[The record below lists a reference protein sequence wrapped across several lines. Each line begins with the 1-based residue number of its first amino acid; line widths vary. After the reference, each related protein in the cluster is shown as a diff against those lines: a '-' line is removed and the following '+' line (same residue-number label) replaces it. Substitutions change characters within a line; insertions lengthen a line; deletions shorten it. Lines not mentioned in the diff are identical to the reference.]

1 MSDLASLYIRV
12 DSTGVVTASK
22 DLAALDTAAA
32 KVEGTTKKVETAT
45 ASAMANFK
53 KLAGA
58 VGAAALA
65 YQAFTKLM
73 SELTQL
79 VREGFKAVEEYQT
92 SIASLAAMVLTFTE
106 AHNNM
111 NLGERW
117 KEALQ
122 YSTEMIPILENLA
135 AKTLLSGRETIAL
148 ANAFA
153 RAGVFLDAT
162 NTKQIESFT
171 RLSNA
176 LPLMTQGQ
184 SIMLQINQE
193 IRALM
198 GGGNMATSMLLQTLK
213 SINPNIEKQ
222 LETWRAQGTV
232 LEHLGDLLVGF
243 GPATEILENQW
254 QAVKSTID
262 TTVTQTLRGG
272 MEPVYKDIIGLVK
285 NMDGVL
291 AEHRGTIS
299 AGIVVAWSYVKNIIS
314 IVANIISGL
323 KPLLDPLATLTGVIA
338 YGWGGIL
345 AVLEPISKIIGN
357 ILSMGIEVVKVFGN
371 AVVALGA
378 LINLQPEVAKVAA
391 NEAIKSAKQV
401 KALAV
406 ESADLFVNGIGDSL
420 VRYENQIQTAMT
432 SGKNL
437 AATNKYVF
445 EPVTNGANEATTA
458 AQKLREEAD
467 KINETLSND
476 IKMSGLDDLE
486 KKLFEIQLKYEKL
499 AKNPLVDKGLLS
511 TARGIEESSARWEAR
526 SQELKKE
533 AAESKM
539 LREAEIEDALFLLDI
554 EVIRG
559 ARYNS
564 TMQERLRLSE
574 EFLAIQKSILE
585 KTDSSDVTAYRA
597 QTKAVQDAM
606 KQVIELQKQISDT
619 SPWEGMMR
627 GINSIIDEY
636 ENLGSALESTVVKG
650 IKGMEDALVDFV
662 KTGKLE
668 FKDLAD
674 AIIADMIRIMVQQ
687 SMLSVMKG
695 ASGIGGFLSG
705 ILGGL
710 GGAAGSAP
718 VGSFNPGMFSNVA
731 HSGGVIGH
739 GGGVYGI
746 YDSSLFDNAPRL
758 HNGLMPDEF
767 PAILQRGER
776 VIPKN
781 QTGGGGAGGDAEI
794 VTNNITINAVDAK
807 SFSDMCKQNP
817 DAIFGP
823 IMSRLKNNKNR
834 TEMKRA
840 LT

>member
-1 MSDLASLYIRV
+1 MSDLATLAIKV

-22 DLAALDTAAA
+22 DLAGLEQAAA
-32 KVEGTTKKVETAT
+32 KTEGATKKVETAT
-45 ASAMANFK
+45 QSAGAKFAAMARTVM
-53 KLAGA
+53 KLTAA
-58 VGAAALA
+58 FAALA
-65 YQAFTKLM
+65 AVQRGWGLM
-73 SELTQL
+73 AEAAKYEQQ
-79 VREGFKAVEEYQT
+79 VR
-92 SIASLAAMVLTFTE
+92 
-106 AHNNM
+106 
-111 NLGERW
+111 
-117 KEALQ
+117 ALN
-122 YSTEMIPILENLA
+122 NLA
-135 AKTLLSGRETIAL
+135 ASYNSNGNKIIADLKRISDGTINTITLVEKAGTAMMLGIAPEKISKL
-148 ANAFA
+148 MEIA
-153 RAGVFLDAT
+153 RATARMTGQEVSTAFDNIAMAVGRQSKMILD
-162 NTKQIESFT
+162 N
-171 RLSNA
+171 
-176 LPLMTQGQ
+176 
-184 SIMLQINQE
+184 
-193 IRALM
+193 
-198 GGGNMATSMLLQTLK
+198 
-213 SINPNIEKQ
+213 
-222 LETWRAQGTV
+222 
-232 LEHLGDLLVGF
+232 LG
-243 GPATEILENQW
+243 
-254 QAVKSTID
+254 
-262 TTVTQTLRGG
+262 
-272 MEPVYKDIIGLVK
+272 IIV
-285 NMDGVL
+285 
-291 AEHRGTIS
+291 S
-299 AGIVVAWSYVKNIIS
+299 
-314 IVANIISGL
+314 
-323 KPLLDPLATLTGVIA
+323 
-338 YGWGGIL
+338 
-345 AVLEPISKIIGN
+345 
-357 ILSMGIEVVKVFGN
+357 
-371 AVVALGA
+371 
-378 LINLQPEVAKVAA
+378 
-391 NEAIKSAKQV
+391 
-401 KALAV
+401 V
-406 ESADLFVNGIGDSL
+406 ESANRTYAVQLKKTADNLSDTEKKAAFLNATIAAGEDLIARMGQQSDTTKDKMDRLKASVDNARLMIGQGL
-420 VRYENQIQTAMT
+420 IRVVLGATGAFQW
-432 SGKNL
+432 L
-437 AATNKYVF
+437 AAGVMTVIAIIPKLLEYMARANAKIYEWTGQTERMKASLSEAASLKKGYEDMLGAAGELAGKAADNFSAMVSST
-445 EPVTNGANEATTA
+445 EDMAGAINRAIPPIDGVTDTLDAAATA

-511 TARGIEESSARWEAR
+511 TARGIEESSARWADATAR
-526 SQELKKE
+526 QKEEIELIKQI

-636 ENLGSALESTVVKG
+636 ENLGSAMESTVVKG

-718 VGSFNPGMFSNVA
+718 VGSFDPILMFSNVA

-834 TEMKRA
+834 IEMKRA

>member
-1 MSDLASLYIRV
+1 MSDLATLYIRV
-12 DSTGVVTASK
+12 DSTGVVTASRS
-22 DLAALDTAAA
+22 LDELTGKAQ
-32 KVEGTTKKVETAT
+32 KVEGATKKVETAT
-45 ASAMANFK
+45 QSAGAKFAAMAGTVM
-53 KLAGA
+53 KLTAA
-58 VGAAALA
+58 FAALA
-65 YQAFTKLM
+65 AVQRGWGLM
-73 SELTQL
+73 AEAAKYEQQ
-79 VREGFKAVEEYQT
+79 VR
-92 SIASLAAMVLTFTE
+92 
-106 AHNNM
+106 
-111 NLGERW
+111 
-117 KEALQ
+117 ALN
-122 YSTEMIPILENLA
+122 NLA
-135 AKTLLSGRETIAL
+135 ASYNSNGNKIIADLKRISDGTINTITLVEKAGTAMMLGIAPEKISKL
-148 ANAFA
+148 MEIA
-153 RAGVFLDAT
+153 RATARMTGQEVSTAFDNIAMAVGRQSKMILD
-162 NTKQIESFT
+162 N
-171 RLSNA
+171 
-176 LPLMTQGQ
+176 
-184 SIMLQINQE
+184 
-193 IRALM
+193 
-198 GGGNMATSMLLQTLK
+198 
-213 SINPNIEKQ
+213 
-222 LETWRAQGTV
+222 
-232 LEHLGDLLVGF
+232 F
-243 GPATEILENQW
+243 G
-254 QAVKSTID
+254 
-262 TTVTQTLRGG
+262 
-272 MEPVYKDIIGLVK
+272 IIV
-285 NMDGVL
+285 
-291 AEHRGTIS
+291 S
-299 AGIVVAWSYVKNIIS
+299 
-314 IVANIISGL
+314 
-323 KPLLDPLATLTGVIA
+323 
-338 YGWGGIL
+338 
-345 AVLEPISKIIGN
+345 
-357 ILSMGIEVVKVFGN
+357 
-371 AVVALGA
+371 
-378 LINLQPEVAKVAA
+378 
-391 NEAIKSAKQV
+391 
-401 KALAV
+401 V
-406 ESADLFVNGIGDSL
+406 ESANRTYAVQLKKTADNLSDTEKKAAFLNATIAAGEDLIARMGQQSDTTKDKMDRLKASVDNARLMISQGLIRVVLGATGAF
-420 VRYENQIQTAMT
+420 QW
-432 SGKNL
+432 L
-437 AATNKYVF
+437 AAGVMTVIAIIPKLLEYMARATAKIYEWTGQTERMKASLSEAASLKKGYEDMLGAAGELAGKAADNFSAMVSSTEDMAGATNRAI
-445 EPVTNGANEATTA
+445 PPIDGVTDTLDAAAKA

-511 TARGIEESSARWEAR
+511 TARGIEESSARWADATAR
-526 SQELKKE
+526 QKEEIELIKQI

-636 ENLGSALESTVVKG
+636 ENLGSAMESTVVKG

-718 VGSFNPGMFSNVA
+718 VGRVGSFNPGMFSNVA

>member
-1 MSDLASLYIRV
+1 MSDLATLYIRV
-12 DSTGVVTASK
+12 DSTGVVTASRS
-22 DLAALDTAAA
+22 LDELTGKAQ
-32 KVEGTTKKVETAT
+32 KVEGATKKVETAT
-45 ASAMANFK
+45 QSAGAKFAAMAGTVM
-53 KLAGA
+53 KLTAA
-58 VGAAALA
+58 FAALA
-65 YQAFTKLM
+65 AVQRGWGLM
-73 SELTQL
+73 AEAAKYEQQ
-79 VREGFKAVEEYQT
+79 VR
-92 SIASLAAMVLTFTE
+92 
-106 AHNNM
+106 
-111 NLGERW
+111 
-117 KEALQ
+117 ALN
-122 YSTEMIPILENLA
+122 NLA
-135 AKTLLSGRETIAL
+135 ASYNSNGNKIIADLKRISDGTINTITLVEKAGTAMMLGIAPEKISKL
-148 ANAFA
+148 MEIA
-153 RAGVFLDAT
+153 RATARMTGQEVSTAFDNIAMAVGRQS
-162 NTKQIESFT
+162 KMI
-171 RLSNA
+171 LSN
-176 LPLMTQGQ
+176 
-184 SIMLQINQE
+184 
-193 IRALM
+193 
-198 GGGNMATSMLLQTLK
+198 
-213 SINPNIEKQ
+213 
-222 LETWRAQGTV
+222 
-232 LEHLGDLLVGF
+232 LG
-243 GPATEILENQW
+243 
-254 QAVKSTID
+254 
-262 TTVTQTLRGG
+262 
-272 MEPVYKDIIGLVK
+272 IIV
-285 NMDGVL
+285 
-291 AEHRGTIS
+291 S
-299 AGIVVAWSYVKNIIS
+299 
-314 IVANIISGL
+314 
-323 KPLLDPLATLTGVIA
+323 
-338 YGWGGIL
+338 
-345 AVLEPISKIIGN
+345 
-357 ILSMGIEVVKVFGN
+357 
-371 AVVALGA
+371 
-378 LINLQPEVAKVAA
+378 
-391 NEAIKSAKQV
+391 
-401 KALAV
+401 V
-406 ESADLFVNGIGDSL
+406 ESANRTYAVQLKKTADNLSDTEKKAAFLNATIAAGEDLIARMGQQSDTTKDKMDRLKASVDNARLMISQGLIRVVLGATGAF
-420 VRYENQIQTAMT
+420 QW
-432 SGKNL
+432 L
-437 AATNKYVF
+437 AAGVMTVIAIIPKLLEYMARATAKIYEWTGQTERMKASLSEAASLKKGYEDMLGAAGELAGKAADNFSAMVSSTEDMAGATNRAI
-445 EPVTNGANEATTA
+445 PPIDGVTDTLDAAAKA

-511 TARGIEESSARWEAR
+511 TARGIEESSARWADATAR
-526 SQELKKE
+526 QKEEIELIKQI

-636 ENLGSALESTVVKG
+636 ENLGSAMESTVVKG

-718 VGSFNPGMFSNVA
+718 VGRVGSFNPGMFSNVA

>member
-12 DSTGVVTASK
+12 DSTGVVTASRS
-22 DLAALDTAAA
+22 LDELTGKAQ
-32 KVEGTTKKVETAT
+32 KVEGATKKVETAT
-45 ASAMANFK
+45 QSAGAKFAAMAGTVM
-53 KLAGA
+53 KLTAA
-58 VGAAALA
+58 FAALA
-65 YQAFTKLM
+65 AVQRGWGLM
-73 SELTQL
+73 AEAAKYEQQ
-79 VREGFKAVEEYQT
+79 VR
-92 SIASLAAMVLTFTE
+92 
-106 AHNNM
+106 
-111 NLGERW
+111 
-117 KEALQ
+117 ALN
-122 YSTEMIPILENLA
+122 NLA
-135 AKTLLSGRETIAL
+135 ASYNSNGNKIIADLKRISDGTINTITLVEKAGTAMMLGIAPEKISKL
-148 ANAFA
+148 MEIA
-153 RAGVFLDAT
+153 RATARMTGQEVSTAFDNIAMAVGRQS
-162 NTKQIESFT
+162 KMI
-171 RLSNA
+171 LSN
-176 LPLMTQGQ
+176 
-184 SIMLQINQE
+184 
-193 IRALM
+193 
-198 GGGNMATSMLLQTLK
+198 
-213 SINPNIEKQ
+213 
-222 LETWRAQGTV
+222 
-232 LEHLGDLLVGF
+232 LG
-243 GPATEILENQW
+243 
-254 QAVKSTID
+254 
-262 TTVTQTLRGG
+262 
-272 MEPVYKDIIGLVK
+272 IIV
-285 NMDGVL
+285 
-291 AEHRGTIS
+291 S
-299 AGIVVAWSYVKNIIS
+299 
-314 IVANIISGL
+314 
-323 KPLLDPLATLTGVIA
+323 
-338 YGWGGIL
+338 
-345 AVLEPISKIIGN
+345 
-357 ILSMGIEVVKVFGN
+357 
-371 AVVALGA
+371 
-378 LINLQPEVAKVAA
+378 
-391 NEAIKSAKQV
+391 
-401 KALAV
+401 V
-406 ESADLFVNGIGDSL
+406 ESANRTYAVQLKKTADNLSDTEKKAAFLNATIAAGEDLIARMGQQSDTTKDKMDRLKASVDNARLMISQGLIRVVLGATGAF
-420 VRYENQIQTAMT
+420 QW
-432 SGKNL
+432 L
-437 AATNKYVF
+437 AAGVMTVIAIIPKLLEYMARATAKIYEWTGQTERMKASLSEAASLKKGYEDMLGAAGELAGKAADNFSAMVSSTEDMAGATNRAI
-445 EPVTNGANEATTA
+445 PPIDGVTDTLDAAAKA

-533 AAESKM
+533 AELIKQIAAESKM

-636 ENLGSALESTVVKG
+636 ENLGSAMESTVVKG

-718 VGSFNPGMFSNVA
+718 VGRVGSFNPGMFSNVA

>member
-1 MSDLASLYIRV
+1 M
-12 DSTGVVTASK
+12 
-22 DLAALDTAAA
+22 
-32 KVEGTTKKVETAT
+32 
-45 ASAMANFK
+45 
-53 KLAGA
+53 
-58 VGAAALA
+58 
-65 YQAFTKLM
+65 
-73 SELTQL
+73 
-79 VREGFKAVEEYQT
+79 
-92 SIASLAAMVLTFTE
+92 
-106 AHNNM
+106 
-111 NLGERW
+111 
-117 KEALQ
+117 
-122 YSTEMIPILENLA
+122 
-135 AKTLLSGRETIAL
+135 
-148 ANAFA
+148 
-153 RAGVFLDAT
+153 
-162 NTKQIESFT
+162 
-171 RLSNA
+171 
-176 LPLMTQGQ
+176 
-184 SIMLQINQE
+184 
-193 IRALM
+193 
-198 GGGNMATSMLLQTLK
+198 
-213 SINPNIEKQ
+213 
-222 LETWRAQGTV
+222 
-232 LEHLGDLLVGF
+232 
-243 GPATEILENQW
+243 
-254 QAVKSTID
+254 
-262 TTVTQTLRGG
+262 
-272 MEPVYKDIIGLVK
+272 
-285 NMDGVL
+285 
-291 AEHRGTIS
+291 
-299 AGIVVAWSYVKNIIS
+299 
-314 IVANIISGL
+314 
-323 KPLLDPLATLTGVIA
+323 
-338 YGWGGIL
+338 
-345 AVLEPISKIIGN
+345 
-357 ILSMGIEVVKVFGN
+357 
-371 AVVALGA
+371 
-378 LINLQPEVAKVAA
+378 
-391 NEAIKSAKQV
+391 
-401 KALAV
+401 
-406 ESADLFVNGIGDSL
+406 
-420 VRYENQIQTAMT
+420 
-432 SGKNL
+432 
-437 AATNKYVF
+437 
-445 EPVTNGANEATTA
+445 
-458 AQKLREEAD
+458 
-467 KINETLSND
+467 
-476 IKMSGLDDLE
+476 
-486 KKLFEIQLKYEKL
+486 
-499 AKNPLVDKGLLS
+499 VDKGLLS

-533 AAESKM
+533 AELIKQIAAESKM

-636 ENLGSALESTVVKG
+636 ENLGSAMESTVVKG

-718 VGSFNPGMFSNVA
+718 VGRVGSFNPGMFSNVA

-807 SFSDMCKQNP
+807 SFSEMCKQNP

-834 TEMKRA
+834 TEMKTA

>member
-1 MSDLASLYIRV
+1 
-12 DSTGVVTASK
+12 
-22 DLAALDTAAA
+22 
-32 KVEGTTKKVETAT
+32 
-45 ASAMANFK
+45 
-53 KLAGA
+53 
-58 VGAAALA
+58 
-65 YQAFTKLM
+65 
-73 SELTQL
+73 
-79 VREGFKAVEEYQT
+79 
-92 SIASLAAMVLTFTE
+92 
-106 AHNNM
+106 
-111 NLGERW
+111 
-117 KEALQ
+117 
-122 YSTEMIPILENLA
+122 
-135 AKTLLSGRETIAL
+135 
-148 ANAFA
+148 
-153 RAGVFLDAT
+153 
-162 NTKQIESFT
+162 
-171 RLSNA
+171 
-176 LPLMTQGQ
+176 
-184 SIMLQINQE
+184 
-193 IRALM
+193 
-198 GGGNMATSMLLQTLK
+198 
-213 SINPNIEKQ
+213 
-222 LETWRAQGTV
+222 
-232 LEHLGDLLVGF
+232 
-243 GPATEILENQW
+243 
-254 QAVKSTID
+254 
-262 TTVTQTLRGG
+262 
-272 MEPVYKDIIGLVK
+272 
-285 NMDGVL
+285 
-291 AEHRGTIS
+291 
-299 AGIVVAWSYVKNIIS
+299 
-314 IVANIISGL
+314 
-323 KPLLDPLATLTGVIA
+323 
-338 YGWGGIL
+338 
-345 AVLEPISKIIGN
+345 
-357 ILSMGIEVVKVFGN
+357 
-371 AVVALGA
+371 
-378 LINLQPEVAKVAA
+378 VAA

-458 AQKLREEAD
+458 AQKLREEAEKLHEEWIKFEQNLD
-467 KINETLSND
+467 KND
-476 IKMSGLDDLE
+476 KLSGLSGLTRELMENQIAADE
-486 KKLFEIQLKYEKL
+486 ALKRFEKL
-499 AKNPLVDKGLLS
+499 PPALRKE
-511 TARGIEESSARWEAR
+511 AEAR
-526 SQELKKE
+526 ILASKATADARARQKEENEANEDYIELIKQI

>member
-1 MSDLASLYIRV
+1 MSDLATLAIKV
-12 DSTGVVTASK
+12 DSTGVTAASK
-22 DLAALDTAAA
+22 HLDELTGKAQ
-32 KVEGTTKKVETAT
+32 KVEGATKKVETAT
-45 ASAMANFK
+45 QSAGAKFAAMAGTVM
-53 KLAGA
+53 KLTAA
-58 VGAAALA
+58 FAALA
-65 YQAFTKLM
+65 AVQRGWGLM
-73 SELTQL
+73 AEAAKYEQQ
-79 VREGFKAVEEYQT
+79 VR
-92 SIASLAAMVLTFTE
+92 
-106 AHNNM
+106 
-111 NLGERW
+111 
-117 KEALQ
+117 ALN
-122 YSTEMIPILENLA
+122 NLA
-135 AKTLLSGRETIAL
+135 ASYNSNGNKIIADLKRISDGTINTITLVEKAGTAMMLGIAPEKISKL
-148 ANAFA
+148 MEIA
-153 RAGVFLDAT
+153 RATARMTGQEVSTAFDNIAMAVGRQSKMILD
-162 NTKQIESFT
+162 N
-171 RLSNA
+171 
-176 LPLMTQGQ
+176 
-184 SIMLQINQE
+184 
-193 IRALM
+193 
-198 GGGNMATSMLLQTLK
+198 
-213 SINPNIEKQ
+213 
-222 LETWRAQGTV
+222 
-232 LEHLGDLLVGF
+232 LG
-243 GPATEILENQW
+243 
-254 QAVKSTID
+254 
-262 TTVTQTLRGG
+262 
-272 MEPVYKDIIGLVK
+272 IIV
-285 NMDGVL
+285 
-291 AEHRGTIS
+291 S
-299 AGIVVAWSYVKNIIS
+299 
-314 IVANIISGL
+314 
-323 KPLLDPLATLTGVIA
+323 
-338 YGWGGIL
+338 
-345 AVLEPISKIIGN
+345 
-357 ILSMGIEVVKVFGN
+357 
-371 AVVALGA
+371 
-378 LINLQPEVAKVAA
+378 
-391 NEAIKSAKQV
+391 
-401 KALAV
+401 V
-406 ESADLFVNGIGDSL
+406 ESANRTYAVQLKKTADNLSDTEKKAAFLNATIAAGEDLIARMGQQSDTTKDKMDRLKASVDNARLMIGQGL
-420 VRYENQIQTAMT
+420 IRVVLGATGAFQW
-432 SGKNL
+432 L
-437 AATNKYVF
+437 AAGVMTVIAIIPKLLEYMARATAKIYEWTGQTERMKASLSEAASLKKGYEDMLGAAGELAGKAADNFSAMVSST
-445 EPVTNGANEATTA
+445 EDMAGAINRAIPPIDGVTDTLDAAAKA

-511 TARGIEESSARWEAR
+511 TARGIEESSARWADATAR
-526 SQELKKE
+526 QKEEIELIKQI

>member
-467 KINETLSND
+467 KINETLGND
-476 IKMSGLDDLE
+476 IKMSGLDGLE

>member
-1 MSDLASLYIRV
+1 MSDLATLYIRV
-12 DSTGVVTASK
+12 DSTGVVTASRS
-22 DLAALDTAAA
+22 LDELTGKAQ
-32 KVEGTTKKVETAT
+32 KVEGATKKVETAT
-45 ASAMANFK
+45 QSAGAKFAAMARTVM
-53 KLAGA
+53 KLTAA
-58 VGAAALA
+58 FAALA
-65 YQAFTKLM
+65 AVQRGWGLM
-73 SELTQL
+73 AEAAKYEQQ
-79 VREGFKAVEEYQT
+79 VR
-92 SIASLAAMVLTFTE
+92 
-106 AHNNM
+106 
-111 NLGERW
+111 
-117 KEALQ
+117 ALN
-122 YSTEMIPILENLA
+122 NLA
-135 AKTLLSGRETIAL
+135 ASYNSNGNKIIADLKRISDGTINTITLVEKAGTAMMLGIAPEKISKL
-148 ANAFA
+148 MEIA
-153 RAGVFLDAT
+153 RATARMTGQEVSTAFDNIAMAVGRQSKMILD
-162 NTKQIESFT
+162 N
-171 RLSNA
+171 
-176 LPLMTQGQ
+176 
-184 SIMLQINQE
+184 
-193 IRALM
+193 
-198 GGGNMATSMLLQTLK
+198 
-213 SINPNIEKQ
+213 
-222 LETWRAQGTV
+222 
-232 LEHLGDLLVGF
+232 LG
-243 GPATEILENQW
+243 
-254 QAVKSTID
+254 
-262 TTVTQTLRGG
+262 
-272 MEPVYKDIIGLVK
+272 IIV
-285 NMDGVL
+285 
-291 AEHRGTIS
+291 S
-299 AGIVVAWSYVKNIIS
+299 
-314 IVANIISGL
+314 
-323 KPLLDPLATLTGVIA
+323 
-338 YGWGGIL
+338 
-345 AVLEPISKIIGN
+345 
-357 ILSMGIEVVKVFGN
+357 
-371 AVVALGA
+371 
-378 LINLQPEVAKVAA
+378 
-391 NEAIKSAKQV
+391 
-401 KALAV
+401 V
-406 ESADLFVNGIGDSL
+406 ESANRTYAVQLKKTADNLSDTEKKAAFLNATIAAGEDLIARMGQQSDTTKDKMDRLKASVDNARLMISQGLIRVVLGATGAF
-420 VRYENQIQTAMT
+420 QW
-432 SGKNL
+432 L
-437 AATNKYVF
+437 AAGVMTVIAIIPKLLEYMARATAKIYEWTGQTERMKASLSEAASLKKGYEDMLGAAGELAGKAADNFSAMVSSTEDMAGATNRAI
-445 EPVTNGANEATTA
+445 PPIDGVTDTLDAAAKA

-636 ENLGSALESTVVKG
+636 ENLGSAMESTVVKG

-718 VGSFNPGMFSNVA
+718 VGRVGSFNPGMFSNVA

>member
-1 MSDLASLYIRV
+1 MSDLATLAIKV
-12 DSTGVVTASK
+12 DSTGVTAASK
-22 DLAALDTAAA
+22 HLDELTGKAQ
-32 KVEGTTKKVETAT
+32 KVEGATKKVETAT
-45 ASAMANFK
+45 QSAGAKFAAMARTVM
-53 KLAGA
+53 KLTAA
-58 VGAAALA
+58 FAALA
-65 YQAFTKLM
+65 AVQRGWGLM
-73 SELTQL
+73 AEAAKYEQQ
-79 VREGFKAVEEYQT
+79 VR
-92 SIASLAAMVLTFTE
+92 
-106 AHNNM
+106 
-111 NLGERW
+111 
-117 KEALQ
+117 ALN
-122 YSTEMIPILENLA
+122 NLA
-135 AKTLLSGRETIAL
+135 ASYNSNGNKIIADLKRISDGTINTITLVEKAGTAMMLGIAPEKISKL
-148 ANAFA
+148 MEIA
-153 RAGVFLDAT
+153 RATARMTGQEVSTAFDNIAMAVGRQSKMILD
-162 NTKQIESFT
+162 N
-171 RLSNA
+171 
-176 LPLMTQGQ
+176 
-184 SIMLQINQE
+184 
-193 IRALM
+193 
-198 GGGNMATSMLLQTLK
+198 
-213 SINPNIEKQ
+213 
-222 LETWRAQGTV
+222 
-232 LEHLGDLLVGF
+232 LG
-243 GPATEILENQW
+243 
-254 QAVKSTID
+254 
-262 TTVTQTLRGG
+262 
-272 MEPVYKDIIGLVK
+272 IIV
-285 NMDGVL
+285 
-291 AEHRGTIS
+291 S
-299 AGIVVAWSYVKNIIS
+299 
-314 IVANIISGL
+314 
-323 KPLLDPLATLTGVIA
+323 
-338 YGWGGIL
+338 
-345 AVLEPISKIIGN
+345 
-357 ILSMGIEVVKVFGN
+357 
-371 AVVALGA
+371 
-378 LINLQPEVAKVAA
+378 
-391 NEAIKSAKQV
+391 
-401 KALAV
+401 V
-406 ESADLFVNGIGDSL
+406 ESANRTYAVQLKKTADNLSDTEKKAAFLNATIAAGEDLIARMGQQSDTTKDKMDRLKASVDNARLMIGQGL
-420 VRYENQIQTAMT
+420 IRVVLGATGAFQW
-432 SGKNL
+432 L
-437 AATNKYVF
+437 AAGVMTVIAIIPKLLEYMARANAKIYEWTGQTERMKASLSEAASLKKGYEDMLGAAGELAGKAADNFSAMVSSTEDMAGATNRAI
-445 EPVTNGANEATTA
+445 PPIDGVTDTLDAAAKA

-511 TARGIEESSARWEAR
+511 TARGIEESSARWADATAR
-526 SQELKKE
+526 QKEEIELIKQI

-636 ENLGSALESTVVKG
+636 ENLGSAMESTVVKG

>member
-1 MSDLASLYIRV
+1 MSGDIASLYIKV
-12 DSTGVVTASK
+12 DSSGVVTASK
-22 DLAALDTAAA
+22 DLDELTGKAQ
-32 KVEGTTKKVETAT
+32 KVEGATKKVETAT
-45 ASAMANFK
+45 QSAGAKFAAMARTVM
-53 KLAGA
+53 KLTAA
-58 VGAAALA
+58 FAALA
-65 YQAFTKLM
+65 AVQRGWGLM
-73 SELTQL
+73 AEAAKYEQQ
-79 VREGFKAVEEYQT
+79 VR
-92 SIASLAAMVLTFTE
+92 
-106 AHNNM
+106 
-111 NLGERW
+111 
-117 KEALQ
+117 ALN
-122 YSTEMIPILENLA
+122 NLA
-135 AKTLLSGRETIAL
+135 ASYNSNGNKIIADLKRISDGTINTITLVEKAGTAMMLGIAPEKISKL
-148 ANAFA
+148 MEIA
-153 RAGVFLDAT
+153 RATARMTGQEVSTAFDNIAMAVGRQSKMILD
-162 NTKQIESFT
+162 N
-171 RLSNA
+171 
-176 LPLMTQGQ
+176 
-184 SIMLQINQE
+184 
-193 IRALM
+193 
-198 GGGNMATSMLLQTLK
+198 
-213 SINPNIEKQ
+213 
-222 LETWRAQGTV
+222 
-232 LEHLGDLLVGF
+232 LG
-243 GPATEILENQW
+243 
-254 QAVKSTID
+254 
-262 TTVTQTLRGG
+262 
-272 MEPVYKDIIGLVK
+272 IIV
-285 NMDGVL
+285 
-291 AEHRGTIS
+291 S
-299 AGIVVAWSYVKNIIS
+299 
-314 IVANIISGL
+314 
-323 KPLLDPLATLTGVIA
+323 
-338 YGWGGIL
+338 
-345 AVLEPISKIIGN
+345 
-357 ILSMGIEVVKVFGN
+357 
-371 AVVALGA
+371 
-378 LINLQPEVAKVAA
+378 
-391 NEAIKSAKQV
+391 
-401 KALAV
+401 V
-406 ESADLFVNGIGDSL
+406 ESANRTYAAQLKKTADNLSDTEKKAAFLNATIAAGEDLIARMGQQSDTTKDKMDRLKASVDNARLMIGQGL
-420 VRYENQIQTAMT
+420 IRVVLGATGAFQW
-432 SGKNL
+432 L
-437 AATNKYVF
+437 AAGVMTVIAIIPKLLEYMARANAKIYEWTGQTERMKASLSEAASLKKGYEDMLGAAGELAGKAADNFSAMVSSTEDMAGATNRAI
-445 EPVTNGANEATTA
+445 PPIDGVTDTLDAAATA

-467 KINETLSND
+467 KINETLGND

-486 KKLFEIQLKYEKL
+486 KKLFEIQIKYEKL

-511 TARGIEESSARWEAR
+511 TARGIEESSARWADATAR
-526 SQELKKE
+526 QKEEIELIKQI

>member
-22 DLAALDTAAA
+22 SLDELTGKAQ
-32 KVEGTTKKVETAT
+32 KVEGATKKVETAT
-45 ASAMANFK
+45 QSAGAKFAAMAGTVM
-53 KLAGA
+53 KLTAA
-58 VGAAALA
+58 FAALA
-65 YQAFTKLM
+65 AVQRGWGLM
-73 SELTQL
+73 AEAAKYEQQ
-79 VREGFKAVEEYQT
+79 VR
-92 SIASLAAMVLTFTE
+92 
-106 AHNNM
+106 
-111 NLGERW
+111 
-117 KEALQ
+117 ALN
-122 YSTEMIPILENLA
+122 NLA
-135 AKTLLSGRETIAL
+135 ASYNSNGNKIIADLKRISDGTINTITLVEKAGTAMMLGIAPEKISKL
-148 ANAFA
+148 MEIA
-153 RAGVFLDAT
+153 RATARMTGQEVSTAFDNIAMAVGRQSKMILD
-162 NTKQIESFT
+162 N
-171 RLSNA
+171 
-176 LPLMTQGQ
+176 
-184 SIMLQINQE
+184 
-193 IRALM
+193 
-198 GGGNMATSMLLQTLK
+198 
-213 SINPNIEKQ
+213 
-222 LETWRAQGTV
+222 
-232 LEHLGDLLVGF
+232 LG
-243 GPATEILENQW
+243 
-254 QAVKSTID
+254 
-262 TTVTQTLRGG
+262 
-272 MEPVYKDIIGLVK
+272 IIV
-285 NMDGVL
+285 
-291 AEHRGTIS
+291 S
-299 AGIVVAWSYVKNIIS
+299 
-314 IVANIISGL
+314 
-323 KPLLDPLATLTGVIA
+323 
-338 YGWGGIL
+338 
-345 AVLEPISKIIGN
+345 
-357 ILSMGIEVVKVFGN
+357 
-371 AVVALGA
+371 
-378 LINLQPEVAKVAA
+378 
-391 NEAIKSAKQV
+391 
-401 KALAV
+401 V
-406 ESADLFVNGIGDSL
+406 ESANRTYAVQLKKTADNLSDTEKKAAFLNATIAAGEDLIARMGQQSDTTKDKMDRLKASVDNARLMIGQGL
-420 VRYENQIQTAMT
+420 IRVVLGATGAFQW
-432 SGKNL
+432 L
-437 AATNKYVF
+437 AAGVMTVIAIIPKLLEYMARANAKIYEWTGQTERMKASLSEAASLKKGYEDMLGAAGELAGKAADNFSAMVSST
-445 EPVTNGANEATTA
+445 EDMAGAINRAIPPIDGVTDTLDAAAKA

-533 AAESKM
+533 AELIKQIAAESKM

-834 TEMKRA
+834 IEMKRA

>member
-476 IKMSGLDDLE
+476 IKMSGLDGLE

-526 SQELKKE
+526 SQEL
-533 AAESKM
+533 AESKM

>member
-1 MSDLASLYIRV
+1 MSDLASLYIKV
-12 DSTGVVTASK
+12 DSKGVVTASK
-22 DLAALDTAAA
+22 DLDELTGKAQ
-32 KVEGTTKKVETAT
+32 KVEGATKKVETAT
-45 ASAMANFK
+45 QSAGAKFAAMAGTVM
-53 KLAGA
+53 KLTAA
-58 VGAAALA
+58 FAALA
-65 YQAFTKLM
+65 AVQRGWGLM
-73 SELTQL
+73 AEAAKYEQQ
-79 VREGFKAVEEYQT
+79 VR
-92 SIASLAAMVLTFTE
+92 
-106 AHNNM
+106 
-111 NLGERW
+111 
-117 KEALQ
+117 ALN
-122 YSTEMIPILENLA
+122 NLA
-135 AKTLLSGRETIAL
+135 ASYNSNGNKIIADLKRISDGTINTITLVEKAGTAMMLGIAPEKISKL
-148 ANAFA
+148 MEIA
-153 RAGVFLDAT
+153 RATARMTGQEVSTAFDNIAMAVGRQSKMILD
-162 NTKQIESFT
+162 N
-171 RLSNA
+171 
-176 LPLMTQGQ
+176 
-184 SIMLQINQE
+184 
-193 IRALM
+193 
-198 GGGNMATSMLLQTLK
+198 
-213 SINPNIEKQ
+213 
-222 LETWRAQGTV
+222 
-232 LEHLGDLLVGF
+232 LG
-243 GPATEILENQW
+243 
-254 QAVKSTID
+254 
-262 TTVTQTLRGG
+262 
-272 MEPVYKDIIGLVK
+272 IIV
-285 NMDGVL
+285 
-291 AEHRGTIS
+291 S
-299 AGIVVAWSYVKNIIS
+299 
-314 IVANIISGL
+314 
-323 KPLLDPLATLTGVIA
+323 
-338 YGWGGIL
+338 
-345 AVLEPISKIIGN
+345 
-357 ILSMGIEVVKVFGN
+357 
-371 AVVALGA
+371 
-378 LINLQPEVAKVAA
+378 
-391 NEAIKSAKQV
+391 
-401 KALAV
+401 V
-406 ESADLFVNGIGDSL
+406 ESANRTYAVQLKKTADNLSDTEKKAAFLNATIAAGEDLIARMGQQSDTTKDKMDRLKASVDNARLMISQGLIRVVLGATGAF
-420 VRYENQIQTAMT
+420 QW
-432 SGKNL
+432 L
-437 AATNKYVF
+437 AAGVMTVIAIIPKLLEYMARATAKIYEWTGQTERMKASLSEAASLKKGYEDMLGAAGELAGKAADNFSAMVSSTEDMAGATNRAI
-445 EPVTNGANEATTA
+445 PPIDGVTDTLDAAAKA

-511 TARGIEESSARWEAR
+511 TARGIEESSARWADATAR
-526 SQELKKE
+526 QKEEIELIKQI

-636 ENLGSALESTVVKG
+636 ENLGSAMESTVVKG

-718 VGSFNPGMFSNVA
+718 VGRVGSFNPGMFSNVA

>member
-12 DSTGVVTASK
+12 DSTGVVTASRS
-22 DLAALDTAAA
+22 LDELTGKAQ
-32 KVEGTTKKVETAT
+32 KVEGATKKVETAT
-45 ASAMANFK
+45 QSAGAKFAAMAGTVM
-53 KLAGA
+53 KLTAA
-58 VGAAALA
+58 FAALA
-65 YQAFTKLM
+65 AVQRGWGLM
-73 SELTQL
+73 AEAAKYEQQ
-79 VREGFKAVEEYQT
+79 VR
-92 SIASLAAMVLTFTE
+92 
-106 AHNNM
+106 
-111 NLGERW
+111 
-117 KEALQ
+117 ALN
-122 YSTEMIPILENLA
+122 NLA
-135 AKTLLSGRETIAL
+135 ASYNSNGNKIIADLKRISDGTINTITLVEKAGTAMMLGIAPEKISKL
-148 ANAFA
+148 MEIA
-153 RAGVFLDAT
+153 RATARMTGQEVSTAFDNIAMAVGRQS
-162 NTKQIESFT
+162 KMI
-171 RLSNA
+171 LSN
-176 LPLMTQGQ
+176 
-184 SIMLQINQE
+184 
-193 IRALM
+193 
-198 GGGNMATSMLLQTLK
+198 
-213 SINPNIEKQ
+213 
-222 LETWRAQGTV
+222 
-232 LEHLGDLLVGF
+232 LG
-243 GPATEILENQW
+243 
-254 QAVKSTID
+254 
-262 TTVTQTLRGG
+262 
-272 MEPVYKDIIGLVK
+272 IIV
-285 NMDGVL
+285 
-291 AEHRGTIS
+291 S
-299 AGIVVAWSYVKNIIS
+299 
-314 IVANIISGL
+314 
-323 KPLLDPLATLTGVIA
+323 
-338 YGWGGIL
+338 
-345 AVLEPISKIIGN
+345 
-357 ILSMGIEVVKVFGN
+357 
-371 AVVALGA
+371 
-378 LINLQPEVAKVAA
+378 
-391 NEAIKSAKQV
+391 
-401 KALAV
+401 V
-406 ESADLFVNGIGDSL
+406 ESANRTYAVQLKKTADNLSDTEKKAAFLNATIAAGEDLIARMGQQSDTTKDKMDRLKASVDNARLMISQGLIRVVLGATGAF
-420 VRYENQIQTAMT
+420 QW
-432 SGKNL
+432 L
-437 AATNKYVF
+437 AAGVMTVIAIIPKLLEYMARATAKIYEWTGQTERMKASLSEAASLKKGYEDMLGAAGELAGKAADNFSAMVSSTEDMAGATNRAI
-445 EPVTNGANEATTA
+445 PPIDGVTDTLDAAAKA

-511 TARGIEESSARWEAR
+511 TARGIEESSARWADATAR
-526 SQELKKE
+526 QKEEIELIKQI

-636 ENLGSALESTVVKG
+636 ENLGSAMESTVVKG

-718 VGSFNPGMFSNVA
+718 VGRVGSFNPGMFSNVA

>member
-1 MSDLASLYIRV
+1 MSDLASLYIKV
-12 DSTGVVTASK
+12 DSKGVVTASK
-22 DLAALDTAAA
+22 DLDELTGKAQ
-32 KVEGTTKKVETAT
+32 KVEGATKKVETAT
-45 ASAMANFK
+45 QSAGAKFAAMAGTVM
-53 KLAGA
+53 KLTAA
-58 VGAAALA
+58 FAALA
-65 YQAFTKLM
+65 AVQRGWGLM
-73 SELTQL
+73 AEAAKYEQQ
-79 VREGFKAVEEYQT
+79 VR
-92 SIASLAAMVLTFTE
+92 
-106 AHNNM
+106 
-111 NLGERW
+111 
-117 KEALQ
+117 ALN
-122 YSTEMIPILENLA
+122 NLA
-135 AKTLLSGRETIAL
+135 ASYNSNGNKIIADLKRISDGTINTITLVEKAGTAMMLGIAPEKISKL
-148 ANAFA
+148 MEIA
-153 RAGVFLDAT
+153 RATARMTGQEVSTAFDNIAMAVGRQSKMILD
-162 NTKQIESFT
+162 N
-171 RLSNA
+171 
-176 LPLMTQGQ
+176 
-184 SIMLQINQE
+184 
-193 IRALM
+193 
-198 GGGNMATSMLLQTLK
+198 
-213 SINPNIEKQ
+213 
-222 LETWRAQGTV
+222 
-232 LEHLGDLLVGF
+232 LG
-243 GPATEILENQW
+243 
-254 QAVKSTID
+254 
-262 TTVTQTLRGG
+262 
-272 MEPVYKDIIGLVK
+272 IIV
-285 NMDGVL
+285 
-291 AEHRGTIS
+291 S
-299 AGIVVAWSYVKNIIS
+299 
-314 IVANIISGL
+314 
-323 KPLLDPLATLTGVIA
+323 
-338 YGWGGIL
+338 
-345 AVLEPISKIIGN
+345 
-357 ILSMGIEVVKVFGN
+357 
-371 AVVALGA
+371 
-378 LINLQPEVAKVAA
+378 
-391 NEAIKSAKQV
+391 
-401 KALAV
+401 V
-406 ESADLFVNGIGDSL
+406 ESANRTYAVQLKKTADNLSDTEKKAAFLNATIAAGEDLIARMGQQSDTTKDKMDRLKASVDNARLMIGQGL
-420 VRYENQIQTAMT
+420 IRVVLGATGAFQW
-432 SGKNL
+432 L
-437 AATNKYVF
+437 AAGVMTVIAIIPKLLEYMARATAKIYEWTGQTERMKASLSEAASLKKGYEDMLGAAGELAGKAADNFSAMVSST
-445 EPVTNGANEATTA
+445 EDMAGAINRAIPPIDGVTDTLDAAAKA

-511 TARGIEESSARWEAR
+511 TARGIEESSARWADATAR
-526 SQELKKE
+526 QKEEIELIKQI

>member
-12 DSTGVVTASK
+12 DSTGVVTASRS
-22 DLAALDTAAA
+22 LDELTGKAQ
-32 KVEGTTKKVETAT
+32 KVEGATKKVETAT
-45 ASAMANFK
+45 QSAGAKFAAMAGTVM
-53 KLAGA
+53 KLTAA
-58 VGAAALA
+58 FAALA
-65 YQAFTKLM
+65 AVQRGWGLM
-73 SELTQL
+73 AEAAKYEQQ
-79 VREGFKAVEEYQT
+79 VR
-92 SIASLAAMVLTFTE
+92 
-106 AHNNM
+106 
-111 NLGERW
+111 
-117 KEALQ
+117 ALN
-122 YSTEMIPILENLA
+122 NLA
-135 AKTLLSGRETIAL
+135 ASYNSNGNKIIADLKRISDGTINTITLVEKAGTAMMLGIAPEKISKL
-148 ANAFA
+148 MEIA
-153 RAGVFLDAT
+153 RATARMTGQEVSTAFDNIAMAVGRQS
-162 NTKQIESFT
+162 KMI
-171 RLSNA
+171 LSN
-176 LPLMTQGQ
+176 
-184 SIMLQINQE
+184 
-193 IRALM
+193 
-198 GGGNMATSMLLQTLK
+198 
-213 SINPNIEKQ
+213 
-222 LETWRAQGTV
+222 
-232 LEHLGDLLVGF
+232 LG
-243 GPATEILENQW
+243 
-254 QAVKSTID
+254 
-262 TTVTQTLRGG
+262 
-272 MEPVYKDIIGLVK
+272 IIV
-285 NMDGVL
+285 
-291 AEHRGTIS
+291 S
-299 AGIVVAWSYVKNIIS
+299 
-314 IVANIISGL
+314 
-323 KPLLDPLATLTGVIA
+323 
-338 YGWGGIL
+338 
-345 AVLEPISKIIGN
+345 
-357 ILSMGIEVVKVFGN
+357 
-371 AVVALGA
+371 
-378 LINLQPEVAKVAA
+378 
-391 NEAIKSAKQV
+391 
-401 KALAV
+401 V
-406 ESADLFVNGIGDSL
+406 ESANRTYAVQLKKTADNLSDTEKKAAFLNATIAAGEDLIARMGQQSDTTKDKMDRLKASVDNARLMISQGLIRVVLGATGAF
-420 VRYENQIQTAMT
+420 QW
-432 SGKNL
+432 L
-437 AATNKYVF
+437 AAGVMTVIAIIPKLLEYMARATAKIYEWTGQTERMKASLSEAASLKKGYEDMLGAAGELAGKAADNFSAMVSST
-445 EPVTNGANEATTA
+445 EDMAGAINRAIPPIDGVTDTLDAAAKA

-533 AAESKM
+533 AELIKQIAAESKM

-636 ENLGSALESTVVKG
+636 ENLGSAMESTVVKG

-718 VGSFNPGMFSNVA
+718 VGRVGSFNPGMFSNVA

>member
-476 IKMSGLDDLE
+476 IKMSGLDGLE

>member
-1 MSDLASLYIRV
+1 MSDLATLYIRV
-12 DSTGVVTASK
+12 DSTGVVTASRS
-22 DLAALDTAAA
+22 LDELTGKAQ
-32 KVEGTTKKVETAT
+32 KVEGATKKVETAT
-45 ASAMANFK
+45 QSAGAKFAAMAGTVM
-53 KLAGA
+53 KLTAA
-58 VGAAALA
+58 FAALA
-65 YQAFTKLM
+65 AVQRGWGLM
-73 SELTQL
+73 AEAAKYEQQ
-79 VREGFKAVEEYQT
+79 VR
-92 SIASLAAMVLTFTE
+92 
-106 AHNNM
+106 
-111 NLGERW
+111 
-117 KEALQ
+117 ALN
-122 YSTEMIPILENLA
+122 NLA
-135 AKTLLSGRETIAL
+135 ASYNSNGNKIIADLKRISDGTINTITLVEKAGTAMMLGIAPEKISKL
-148 ANAFA
+148 MEIA
-153 RAGVFLDAT
+153 RATARMTGQEVSTAFDNIAMAVGRQSKMILD
-162 NTKQIESFT
+162 N
-171 RLSNA
+171 
-176 LPLMTQGQ
+176 
-184 SIMLQINQE
+184 
-193 IRALM
+193 
-198 GGGNMATSMLLQTLK
+198 
-213 SINPNIEKQ
+213 
-222 LETWRAQGTV
+222 
-232 LEHLGDLLVGF
+232 LG
-243 GPATEILENQW
+243 
-254 QAVKSTID
+254 
-262 TTVTQTLRGG
+262 
-272 MEPVYKDIIGLVK
+272 IIV
-285 NMDGVL
+285 
-291 AEHRGTIS
+291 S
-299 AGIVVAWSYVKNIIS
+299 
-314 IVANIISGL
+314 
-323 KPLLDPLATLTGVIA
+323 
-338 YGWGGIL
+338 
-345 AVLEPISKIIGN
+345 
-357 ILSMGIEVVKVFGN
+357 
-371 AVVALGA
+371 
-378 LINLQPEVAKVAA
+378 
-391 NEAIKSAKQV
+391 
-401 KALAV
+401 V
-406 ESADLFVNGIGDSL
+406 ESANRTYAVQLKKTADNLSDTEKKAAFLNATIAAGEDLIARMGQQSDTTKDKMDRLKASVDNARLMIGQGL
-420 VRYENQIQTAMT
+420 IRVVLGATGAFQW
-432 SGKNL
+432 L
-437 AATNKYVF
+437 AAGVMTVIAIIPKLLEYMARANAKIYEWTGQTERMKASLSEAASLKKGYEDMLGAAGELAEKAADNFSAMVSST
-445 EPVTNGANEATTA
+445 EDMAGAINRAIPPIDGVTDTLDAAAKA

-511 TARGIEESSARWEAR
+511 TARGIEESSARRADATAR
-526 SQELKKE
+526 QKEEIELIKQI

-834 TEMKRA
+834 IEMKRA

>member
-12 DSTGVVTASK
+12 DSTGVVTASRS
-22 DLAALDTAAA
+22 LDELTGKAQ
-32 KVEGTTKKVETAT
+32 KVEGATKKVETAT
-45 ASAMANFK
+45 QSAGAKFAAMARTVM
-53 KLAGA
+53 KLTAA
-58 VGAAALA
+58 FAALA
-65 YQAFTKLM
+65 AVQRGWGLM
-73 SELTQL
+73 AEAAKYEQQ
-79 VREGFKAVEEYQT
+79 VR
-92 SIASLAAMVLTFTE
+92 
-106 AHNNM
+106 
-111 NLGERW
+111 
-117 KEALQ
+117 ALN
-122 YSTEMIPILENLA
+122 NLA
-135 AKTLLSGRETIAL
+135 ASYNSNGNKIIADLKRISDGTINTITLVEKAGTAMMLGIAPEKISKL
-148 ANAFA
+148 MEIA
-153 RAGVFLDAT
+153 RATARMTGQEVSTAFDNIAMAVGRQSKMILD
-162 NTKQIESFT
+162 N
-171 RLSNA
+171 
-176 LPLMTQGQ
+176 
-184 SIMLQINQE
+184 
-193 IRALM
+193 
-198 GGGNMATSMLLQTLK
+198 
-213 SINPNIEKQ
+213 
-222 LETWRAQGTV
+222 
-232 LEHLGDLLVGF
+232 LG
-243 GPATEILENQW
+243 
-254 QAVKSTID
+254 
-262 TTVTQTLRGG
+262 
-272 MEPVYKDIIGLVK
+272 IIV
-285 NMDGVL
+285 
-291 AEHRGTIS
+291 S
-299 AGIVVAWSYVKNIIS
+299 
-314 IVANIISGL
+314 
-323 KPLLDPLATLTGVIA
+323 
-338 YGWGGIL
+338 
-345 AVLEPISKIIGN
+345 
-357 ILSMGIEVVKVFGN
+357 
-371 AVVALGA
+371 
-378 LINLQPEVAKVAA
+378 
-391 NEAIKSAKQV
+391 
-401 KALAV
+401 V
-406 ESADLFVNGIGDSL
+406 ESANRTYAVQLKKTADNLSDTEKKAAFLNATIAAGEDLIARMGQQSDTTKDKMDRLKASVDNARLMIGQGL
-420 VRYENQIQTAMT
+420 IRVVLGATGAFQW
-432 SGKNL
+432 L
-437 AATNKYVF
+437 AAGVMTVIAIIPKLLEYMARATAKIYEWTGQTERMKASLSEAASLKKGYEDMLGAAGELAGKAADNFSAMVSST
-445 EPVTNGANEATTA
+445 EDMAGAINRAIPPIDGVTDTLDAAAKA

-636 ENLGSALESTVVKG
+636 ENLGSAMESTVVKG

>member
-1 MSDLASLYIRV
+1 
-12 DSTGVVTASK
+12 
-22 DLAALDTAAA
+22 
-32 KVEGTTKKVETAT
+32 
-45 ASAMANFK
+45 
-53 KLAGA
+53 
-58 VGAAALA
+58 
-65 YQAFTKLM
+65 
-73 SELTQL
+73 
-79 VREGFKAVEEYQT
+79 
-92 SIASLAAMVLTFTE
+92 
-106 AHNNM
+106 
-111 NLGERW
+111 
-117 KEALQ
+117 
-122 YSTEMIPILENLA
+122 
-135 AKTLLSGRETIAL
+135 
-148 ANAFA
+148 
-153 RAGVFLDAT
+153 
-162 NTKQIESFT
+162 
-171 RLSNA
+171 
-176 LPLMTQGQ
+176 
-184 SIMLQINQE
+184 
-193 IRALM
+193 
-198 GGGNMATSMLLQTLK
+198 
-213 SINPNIEKQ
+213 
-222 LETWRAQGTV
+222 
-232 LEHLGDLLVGF
+232 
-243 GPATEILENQW
+243 
-254 QAVKSTID
+254 
-262 TTVTQTLRGG
+262 
-272 MEPVYKDIIGLVK
+272 
-285 NMDGVL
+285 
-291 AEHRGTIS
+291 
-299 AGIVVAWSYVKNIIS
+299 
-314 IVANIISGL
+314 
-323 KPLLDPLATLTGVIA
+323 
-338 YGWGGIL
+338 
-345 AVLEPISKIIGN
+345 
-357 ILSMGIEVVKVFGN
+357 
-371 AVVALGA
+371 
-378 LINLQPEVAKVAA
+378 
-391 NEAIKSAKQV
+391 
-401 KALAV
+401 
-406 ESADLFVNGIGDSL
+406 
-420 VRYENQIQTAMT
+420 
-432 SGKNL
+432 
-437 AATNKYVF
+437 
-445 EPVTNGANEATTA
+445 
-458 AQKLREEAD
+458 
-467 KINETLSND
+467 
-476 IKMSGLDDLE
+476 
-486 KKLFEIQLKYEKL
+486 
-499 AKNPLVDKGLLS
+499 
-511 TARGIEESSARWEAR
+511 
-526 SQELKKE
+526 
-533 AAESKM
+533 
-539 LREAEIEDALFLLDI
+539 
-554 EVIRG
+554 
-559 ARYNS
+559 
-564 TMQERLRLSE
+564 MQERLRLSE

-619 SPWEGMMR
+619 SPWEGMMK

>member
-1 MSDLASLYIRV
+1 MSDLASLYIKV
-12 DSTGVVTASK
+12 DSKGVVTASK
-22 DLAALDTAAA
+22 DLDELTGKAQ
-32 KVEGTTKKVETAT
+32 KVEGATKKVETAT
-45 ASAMANFK
+45 QSAGAKFAAMAGTVM
-53 KLAGA
+53 KLTAA
-58 VGAAALA
+58 FAALA
-65 YQAFTKLM
+65 AVQRGWGLM
-73 SELTQL
+73 AEAAKYEQQ
-79 VREGFKAVEEYQT
+79 VR
-92 SIASLAAMVLTFTE
+92 
-106 AHNNM
+106 
-111 NLGERW
+111 
-117 KEALQ
+117 ALN
-122 YSTEMIPILENLA
+122 NLA
-135 AKTLLSGRETIAL
+135 ASYNSNGNKIIADLKRISDGTINTITLVEKAGTAMMLGIAPEKISKL
-148 ANAFA
+148 MEIA
-153 RAGVFLDAT
+153 RATARMTGQEVSTAFDNIAMAVGRQSKMILD
-162 NTKQIESFT
+162 N
-171 RLSNA
+171 
-176 LPLMTQGQ
+176 
-184 SIMLQINQE
+184 
-193 IRALM
+193 
-198 GGGNMATSMLLQTLK
+198 
-213 SINPNIEKQ
+213 
-222 LETWRAQGTV
+222 
-232 LEHLGDLLVGF
+232 LG
-243 GPATEILENQW
+243 
-254 QAVKSTID
+254 
-262 TTVTQTLRGG
+262 
-272 MEPVYKDIIGLVK
+272 IIV
-285 NMDGVL
+285 
-291 AEHRGTIS
+291 S
-299 AGIVVAWSYVKNIIS
+299 
-314 IVANIISGL
+314 
-323 KPLLDPLATLTGVIA
+323 
-338 YGWGGIL
+338 
-345 AVLEPISKIIGN
+345 
-357 ILSMGIEVVKVFGN
+357 
-371 AVVALGA
+371 
-378 LINLQPEVAKVAA
+378 
-391 NEAIKSAKQV
+391 
-401 KALAV
+401 V
-406 ESADLFVNGIGDSL
+406 ESANRTYAVQLKKTADNLSDTEKKAAFLNATIAAGEDLIARMGQQSDTTKDKMDRLKASVDNARLMISQGLIRVVLGATGAF
-420 VRYENQIQTAMT
+420 QW
-432 SGKNL
+432 L
-437 AATNKYVF
+437 AAGVMTVIAIIPKLLEYMARATAKIYEWTGQTERMKASLSEAASLKKGYEDMLGAAGELAGKAADNFSAMVSSTEDMAGATNRAI
-445 EPVTNGANEATTA
+445 PPIDGVTDTLDAAAKA

-511 TARGIEESSARWEAR
+511 TARGIEESSARWADATAR
-526 SQELKKE
+526 QKEEIELIKQI

-636 ENLGSALESTVVKG
+636 ENLGSAMESTVVKG

-710 GGAAGSAP
+710 GL
-718 VGSFNPGMFSNVA
+718 MFSNVA

>member
-1 MSDLASLYIRV
+1 MSDLATLAIKV

-22 DLAALDTAAA
+22 DLAGLEQAAA
-32 KVEGTTKKVETAT
+32 KTEGATKKVETAT
-45 ASAMANFK
+45 QSAGAKFAAMARTVM
-53 KLAGA
+53 KLTAA
-58 VGAAALA
+58 FAALA
-65 YQAFTKLM
+65 AVQRGWGLM
-73 SELTQL
+73 AEAAKYEQQ
-79 VREGFKAVEEYQT
+79 VR
-92 SIASLAAMVLTFTE
+92 
-106 AHNNM
+106 
-111 NLGERW
+111 
-117 KEALQ
+117 ALN
-122 YSTEMIPILENLA
+122 NLA
-135 AKTLLSGRETIAL
+135 ASYNSNGNKIIADLKRISDGTINTITLVEKAGTAMMLGIAPEKISKL
-148 ANAFA
+148 MEIA
-153 RAGVFLDAT
+153 RATARMTGQEVSTAFDNIAMAVGRQSKMILD
-162 NTKQIESFT
+162 N
-171 RLSNA
+171 
-176 LPLMTQGQ
+176 
-184 SIMLQINQE
+184 
-193 IRALM
+193 
-198 GGGNMATSMLLQTLK
+198 
-213 SINPNIEKQ
+213 
-222 LETWRAQGTV
+222 
-232 LEHLGDLLVGF
+232 LG
-243 GPATEILENQW
+243 
-254 QAVKSTID
+254 
-262 TTVTQTLRGG
+262 
-272 MEPVYKDIIGLVK
+272 IIV
-285 NMDGVL
+285 
-291 AEHRGTIS
+291 S
-299 AGIVVAWSYVKNIIS
+299 
-314 IVANIISGL
+314 
-323 KPLLDPLATLTGVIA
+323 
-338 YGWGGIL
+338 
-345 AVLEPISKIIGN
+345 
-357 ILSMGIEVVKVFGN
+357 
-371 AVVALGA
+371 
-378 LINLQPEVAKVAA
+378 
-391 NEAIKSAKQV
+391 
-401 KALAV
+401 V
-406 ESADLFVNGIGDSL
+406 ESANRTYAVQLKKTADNLSDTEKKAAFLNATIAAGEDLIARMGQQSDTTKDKMDRLKASVDNARLMIGQGL
-420 VRYENQIQTAMT
+420 IRVVLGATGAFQW
-432 SGKNL
+432 L
-437 AATNKYVF
+437 AAGVMTVIAIIPKLLEYMARANAKIYEWTGQTERMKASLSEAASLKKGYEDMLGAAGELAGKAADNFSAMVSST
-445 EPVTNGANEATTA
+445 EDMAGAINRAIPPIDGVTDTLDAAAKA

-511 TARGIEESSARWEAR
+511 TARGIEESSARWADATAR
-526 SQELKKE
+526 QKEEIELIKQI

-636 ENLGSALESTVVKG
+636 ENLGSAMESTVVKG

-834 TEMKRA
+834 IEMKRA

>member
-1 MSDLASLYIRV
+1 MSDLATLAIKV
-12 DSTGVVTASK
+12 DSTGVTAASK
-22 DLAALDTAAA
+22 HLDEL
-32 KVEGTTKKVETAT
+32 EGKSRKVETAT
-45 ASAMANFK
+45 QSVSSAFDKLKGVVMAVAASYAAMKLVDYIKDATLMAARYETLGVVMKVVGNNAGYSATQMEAFAKGLEKTGISMVEARNTLIRMTQAQLDLTKSSELARVAQDAAVIGNVNSSEAFQRLVYGIQSAQTEVLRTIGINVNFENSYK
-53 KLAGA
+53 KVAAETKRTTASFSEAEKAQIRMQAVMESGIMISGAYEASMQTAGKQMNSLQRHIDNMKTSLGLAFTPALAEIIETITGA
-58 VGAAALA
+58 VADLNGELSGASKEAIKDWGNE
-65 YQAFTKLM
+65 FR
-73 SELTQL
+73 LTIIDI
-79 VREGFKAVEEYQT
+79 EIGFKSL
-92 SIASLAAMVLTFTE
+92 SIIIGKMRQALYGA
-106 AHNNM
+106 
-111 NLGERW
+111 NL
-117 KEALQ
+117 
-122 YSTEMIPILENLA
+122 
-135 AKTLLSGRETIAL
+135 LLSGPGRAL
-148 ANAFA
+148 GSESATRNFNYAA
-153 RAGVFLDAT
+153 DQIIKLQEEEKALDVLIKKKRDLEYA
-162 NTKQIESFT
+162 
-171 RLSNA
+171 
-176 LPLMTQGQ
+176 MTPEGKAKAQKKVLA
-184 SIMLQINQE
+184 SEEKILQIRGEAAKKAAEEARIENE
-193 IRALM
+193 RAE
-198 GGGNMATSMLLQTLK
+198 AAKLLEDAAKKAAEEAKKLHEEWIKFEQNL
-213 SINPNIEKQ
+213 
-222 LETWRAQGTV
+222 
-232 LEHLGDLLVGF
+232 D
-243 GPATEILENQW
+243 
-254 QAVKSTID
+254 
-262 TTVTQTLRGG
+262 
-272 MEPVYKDIIGLVK
+272 K
-285 NMDGVL
+285 NDKL
-291 AEHRGTIS
+291 
-299 AGIVVAWSYVKNIIS
+299 
-314 IVANIISGL
+314 SGL
-323 KPLLDPLATLTGVIA
+323 SGLTRE
-338 YGWGGIL
+338 L
-345 AVLEPISKIIGN
+345 
-357 ILSMGIEVVKVFGN
+357 M
-371 AVVALGA
+371 
-378 LINLQPEVAKVAA
+378 
-391 NEAIKSAKQV
+391 
-401 KALAV
+401 
-406 ESADLFVNGIGDSL
+406 
-420 VRYENQIQTAMT
+420 ENQIAADEALKRFEKLPPALRKEAEARILASKAIADATARQ
-432 SGKNL
+432 KEEN
-437 AATNKYVF
+437 
-445 EPVTNGANEATTA
+445 EANEDYIE
-458 AQKLREEAD
+458 L
-467 KINETLSND
+467 
-476 IKMSGLDDLE
+476 IKQ
-486 KKLFEIQLKYEKL
+486 I
-499 AKNPLVDKGLLS
+499 
-511 TARGIEESSARWEAR
+511 
-526 SQELKKE
+526 

-636 ENLGSALESTVVKG
+636 ENLGSAMESTVVKG

-718 VGSFNPGMFSNVA
+718 VGSFDPILMFSNVA

-834 TEMKRA
+834 IEMKRA

>member
-1 MSDLASLYIRV
+1 MSDLASLYIKV
-12 DSTGVVTASK
+12 DSKGVVTASK
-22 DLAALDTAAA
+22 DLDELTGKAQ
-32 KVEGTTKKVETAT
+32 KVEGATKKVETAT
-45 ASAMANFK
+45 QSAGAKFAAMAGTVM
-53 KLAGA
+53 KLTAA
-58 VGAAALA
+58 FAALA
-65 YQAFTKLM
+65 AVQRGWGLM
-73 SELTQL
+73 AEAAKYEQQ
-79 VREGFKAVEEYQT
+79 VR
-92 SIASLAAMVLTFTE
+92 
-106 AHNNM
+106 
-111 NLGERW
+111 
-117 KEALQ
+117 ALN
-122 YSTEMIPILENLA
+122 NLA
-135 AKTLLSGRETIAL
+135 ASYNSNGNKIIADLKRISDGTINTITLVEKAGTAMMLGIAPEKISKL
-148 ANAFA
+148 MEIA
-153 RAGVFLDAT
+153 RATARMTGQEVSTAFDNIAMAVGRQS
-162 NTKQIESFT
+162 KMI
-171 RLSNA
+171 LSN
-176 LPLMTQGQ
+176 
-184 SIMLQINQE
+184 
-193 IRALM
+193 
-198 GGGNMATSMLLQTLK
+198 
-213 SINPNIEKQ
+213 
-222 LETWRAQGTV
+222 
-232 LEHLGDLLVGF
+232 LG
-243 GPATEILENQW
+243 
-254 QAVKSTID
+254 
-262 TTVTQTLRGG
+262 
-272 MEPVYKDIIGLVK
+272 IIV
-285 NMDGVL
+285 
-291 AEHRGTIS
+291 S
-299 AGIVVAWSYVKNIIS
+299 
-314 IVANIISGL
+314 
-323 KPLLDPLATLTGVIA
+323 
-338 YGWGGIL
+338 
-345 AVLEPISKIIGN
+345 
-357 ILSMGIEVVKVFGN
+357 
-371 AVVALGA
+371 
-378 LINLQPEVAKVAA
+378 
-391 NEAIKSAKQV
+391 
-401 KALAV
+401 V
-406 ESADLFVNGIGDSL
+406 ESANRTYAVQLKKTADNLSDTEKKAAFLNATIAAGEDLIARMGQQSDTTKDKMDRLKASVDNARLMISQGLIRVVLGATGAF
-420 VRYENQIQTAMT
+420 QW
-432 SGKNL
+432 L
-437 AATNKYVF
+437 AAGVMTVIAIIPKLLEYMARATAKIYEWTGQTERMKASLSEAASLKKGYEDMLGAAGELAGKAADNFSAMVSSTEDMAGATNRAI
-445 EPVTNGANEATTA
+445 PPIDGVTDTLDAAAKA

-511 TARGIEESSARWEAR
+511 TARGIEESSARWADATAR
-526 SQELKKE
+526 QKEEIELIKQI

-636 ENLGSALESTVVKG
+636 ENLGSAMESTVVKG

-718 VGSFNPGMFSNVA
+718 VGRVGSFNPGMFSNVA

-776 VIPKN
+776 VISKN

>member
-1 MSDLASLYIRV
+1 MSDLATLAIKV
-12 DSTGVVTASK
+12 DSTGVTAASK
-22 DLAALDTAAA
+22 HLDDL
-32 KVEGTTKKVETAT
+32 EGKSRKVETAT
-45 ASAMANFK
+45 QSVSSAFDKLKGVVVAMAASYAAM
-53 KLAGA
+53 KLVDYIKDATLMAARYETLGVVIKVVGNNAGYS
-58 VGAAALA
+58 AAQMETFANGLEKTGISMVEA
-65 YQAFTKLM
+65 RNTLIRMTQAQLDLTKS
-73 SELTQL
+73 SELARVAQDAAVIGNTNSSEAFQRL
-79 VREGFKAVEEYQT
+79 VYGIQSAQTEILRTIGINVNFEKSYQDVAKATGRTV
-92 SIASLAAMVLTFTE
+92 ASFTE
-106 AHNNM
+106 AEKSQIRMNAVMESGIMIAGAYEASMQTAGKQMNSLQRHIDNM
-111 NLGERW
+111 KTSLGLAFTPALTEIIETITGAVVDLNGELSAS
-117 KEALQ
+117 KEAIKDWGNEFRLTIIDIEIKFQ
-122 YSTEMIPILENLA
+122 SLSIIIGKMRQALYSVNL
-135 AKTLLSGRETIAL
+135 LLSGPGRAL
-148 ANAFA
+148 GSESATRNFNYAA
-153 RAGVFLDAT
+153 DQIIKLQEEEKALDVLIKKYRDLEYA
-162 NTKQIESFT
+162 
-171 RLSNA
+171 
-176 LPLMTQGQ
+176 MTPEGKAKAQKEILA
-184 SIMLQINQE
+184 SEEKILQIRGEAAKKAAEEARIENE
-193 IRALM
+193 RAE
-198 GGGNMATSMLLQTLK
+198 AAKLLEDAAKKAAEEAKKLHEEWIKFEQNL
-213 SINPNIEKQ
+213 
-222 LETWRAQGTV
+222 
-232 LEHLGDLLVGF
+232 D
-243 GPATEILENQW
+243 
-254 QAVKSTID
+254 
-262 TTVTQTLRGG
+262 
-272 MEPVYKDIIGLVK
+272 K
-285 NMDGVL
+285 NDKL
-291 AEHRGTIS
+291 
-299 AGIVVAWSYVKNIIS
+299 
-314 IVANIISGL
+314 SGL
-323 KPLLDPLATLTGVIA
+323 SGLTR
-338 YGWGGIL
+338 
-345 AVLEPISKIIGN
+345 
-357 ILSMGIEVVKVFGN
+357 
-371 AVVALGA
+371 
-378 LINLQPEVAKVAA
+378 
-391 NEAIKSAKQV
+391 
-401 KALAV
+401 
-406 ESADLFVNGIGDSL
+406 DLV
-420 VRYENQIQTAMT
+420 ENQIAADEALKRFEKLPPALRKEAEARILASKATAD
-432 SGKNL
+432 
-437 AATNKYVF
+437 ATARQKEEN
-445 EPVTNGANEATTA
+445 EANEDYIE
-458 AQKLREEAD
+458 L
-467 KINETLSND
+467 
-476 IKMSGLDDLE
+476 IKQ
-486 KKLFEIQLKYEKL
+486 I
-499 AKNPLVDKGLLS
+499 
-511 TARGIEESSARWEAR
+511 
-526 SQELKKE
+526 

-619 SPWEGMMR
+619 SPGEGMMR

-668 FKDLAD
+668 FKDLAN

-687 SMLSVMKG
+687 SMLSVMQG

-718 VGSFNPGMFSNVA
+718 VGSFDPSMFSNVA

-807 SFSDMCKQNP
+807 SFFDMCKQNP

>member
-1 MSDLASLYIRV
+1 MSGDIASLYIKV
-12 DSTGVVTASK
+12 DSSGVVTASK
-22 DLAALDTAAA
+22 DLDELTGKAQ
-32 KVEGTTKKVETAT
+32 KVEGATKKVETAT
-45 ASAMANFK
+45 QSAGAKFAAMARTVM
-53 KLAGA
+53 KLTAA
-58 VGAAALA
+58 FAALA
-65 YQAFTKLM
+65 AVQRGWGLM
-73 SELTQL
+73 AEAAKYEQQ
-79 VREGFKAVEEYQT
+79 VR
-92 SIASLAAMVLTFTE
+92 
-106 AHNNM
+106 
-111 NLGERW
+111 
-117 KEALQ
+117 ALN
-122 YSTEMIPILENLA
+122 NLA
-135 AKTLLSGRETIAL
+135 ASYNSNGNKIIADLKRISDGTINTITLVEKAGTAMMLGIAPEKISKL
-148 ANAFA
+148 MEIA
-153 RAGVFLDAT
+153 RATARMTGQEVSTAFDNIAMAVGRQS
-162 NTKQIESFT
+162 KMI
-171 RLSNA
+171 LSN
-176 LPLMTQGQ
+176 
-184 SIMLQINQE
+184 
-193 IRALM
+193 
-198 GGGNMATSMLLQTLK
+198 
-213 SINPNIEKQ
+213 
-222 LETWRAQGTV
+222 
-232 LEHLGDLLVGF
+232 LG
-243 GPATEILENQW
+243 
-254 QAVKSTID
+254 
-262 TTVTQTLRGG
+262 
-272 MEPVYKDIIGLVK
+272 IIV
-285 NMDGVL
+285 
-291 AEHRGTIS
+291 S
-299 AGIVVAWSYVKNIIS
+299 
-314 IVANIISGL
+314 
-323 KPLLDPLATLTGVIA
+323 
-338 YGWGGIL
+338 
-345 AVLEPISKIIGN
+345 
-357 ILSMGIEVVKVFGN
+357 
-371 AVVALGA
+371 
-378 LINLQPEVAKVAA
+378 
-391 NEAIKSAKQV
+391 
-401 KALAV
+401 V
-406 ESADLFVNGIGDSL
+406 ESANRTYAAQLKKTADNLSDTEKKAAFLNATIAAGEDLIARMGQQSDTTKDKMDRLKASVDNARLMISQGLIRVVLGATGAF
-420 VRYENQIQTAMT
+420 QW
-432 SGKNL
+432 L
-437 AATNKYVF
+437 AAGVMTVIAIIPKLLEYMARANAKIYEWTGQTERMKASLSEAASLKKGYEDMLGAAGELAGKAADNFSAMVSSTEDMAGATNRAI
-445 EPVTNGANEATTA
+445 PPIDGVTDTLDAAATA

-467 KINETLSND
+467 KINETLGND
-476 IKMSGLDDLE
+476 IKMSGLDELE
-486 KKLFEIQLKYEKL
+486 KKLFEIQIKYEKL